1 MDELY
6 RRSERRHEAGVFL
19 LGRVRGKRREVIDA
33 VYYDELDPRA
43 YATGVCVLHAA
54 AFAKLWAICRERGLT
69 VVGDIHTHGP
79 DVGQSESDRTNPMVA
94 ISGHIAII
102 VPNLAAPPVSPGAIG
117 IYEYQG
123 NHRWLD
129 CSPRRRGGYLYLGPW
144 S

>member
-94 ISGHIAII
+94 VSGHIAII

-117 IYEYQG
+117 IYEDQG

-129 CSPRRRGGYLYLGPW
+129 CSPRRRGGYLYVGPW